1 MTELVRD
8 TNTALRVLAFDTSM
22 GRPGLAVIDVKKGAA
37 TVVDVSHVATTS
49 RDNHGLRA
57 EIIEAWATVFIAKH
71 VGTKGFDIIVREDF
85 VGRTS
90 KQAHPV
96 YSAWGAC
103 DQALNKFGLAFTAPA
118 ISQSAVK
125 KAVAGSGKAEK
136 PELAAA
142 VRKWTGY
149 TGEFAVDDESD
160 AAAVGVAYAILN
172 GLIKGATE

>member
-1 MTELVRD
+1 M
-8 TNTALRVLAFDTSM
+8 RVLAIDTSM
-22 GRPGLAVIDVKKGAA
+22 GRPGIAVLEVKRGK
-37 TVVDVSHVATTS
+37 VEIVDMSYVATST

-71 VGTKGFDIIVREDF
+71 IGTKGFDVIVREDF

-103 DQALNKFGLAFTAPA
+103 DQALNKFGLTFTTPA
-118 ISQSAVK
+118 ISQSKVK
-125 KAVAGSGKAEK
+125 KLVAGAGNVEK
-136 PELAAA
+136 PELAEA

-149 TGEFAVDDESD
+149 TGVFEVDDCSD
-160 AAAVGVAYAILN
+160 AAAVGLAY
-172 GLIKGATE
+172 LIEKGTIK